1 MNAQQDTQQ
10 NTSLSSPYLSFTRQ
24 EWGRYRLDAS
34 LPLSAAEMLLLHGQT
49 EVVSTREV
57 EDIYLP
63 LSRLLSLHV
72 CVAQSLHQATSN
84 FLGVQEPKVP
94 FIIGVSGSV
103 AVGKS
108 TTSRVL
114 KALLSHWS
122 DHPRVAIITTDGFLY
137 PNKKLA
143 EYGLMER
150 KGFPESYNI
159 EHLLQVLHALKSGQE
174 SVRVPVYSHH
184 HYDVLPDETCLIER
198 PDIVILEGLNI
209 LQTRTENPFSERQI
223 FLSDYFDFSLF
234 VDAPLKVIEAW
245 YIERVLNFWR
255 GPFQKKNSYFHFLA
269 KMNQEEVIKFAERIW
284 REINELN
291 LKENIL
297 PFRRRAQLILH
308 KTADHSVQQVELRKL

>member
-1 MNAQQDTQQ
+1 MNAEQDTQQ
-10 NTSLSSPYLSFTRQ
+10 NTALLSPYLSFTRAA
-24 EWGRYRLDAS
+24 WGRYRLDAP
-34 LPLSAAEMLLLHGQT
+34 LPLSTAEMSTLHGQT
-49 EVVSTREV
+49 EVVSLQEV

-72 CVAQSLHQATSN
+72 RVAQHLHQATRD
-84 FLGVQEPKVP
+84 FLGVEEPKVP
-94 FIIGVSGSV
+94 FIIGVAGSV

-114 KALLSHWS
+114 KALLSHWP

-137 PNKKLA
+137 PNRQLA
-143 EYGLMER
+143 EQGLMER
-150 KGFPESYNI
+150 KGFPESYDI
-159 EHLLQVLHALKSGQE
+159 EHLLQVLHALKSGQT

-184 HYDVLPDETCLIER
+184 HYDVLPGEWCVIER

-209 LQTRTENPFSERQI
+209 LQTRTDNPFTERQI

-234 VDAPLKVIEAW
+234 VDAPAEVIKQW

-255 GPFQKKNSYFHFLA
+255 GPFQKQNSYFHFLA

-284 REINELN
+284 REINEIN

-308 KTADHSVQQVELRKL
+308 KSADHSVSSVELRKL